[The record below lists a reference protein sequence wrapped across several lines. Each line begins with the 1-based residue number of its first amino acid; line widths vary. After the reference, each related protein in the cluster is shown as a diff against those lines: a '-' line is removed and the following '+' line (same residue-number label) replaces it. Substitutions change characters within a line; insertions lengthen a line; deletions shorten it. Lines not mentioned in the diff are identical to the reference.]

1 MSKIN
6 VKVCDVCYNI
16 VDDVTNVYAN
26 GYMCDLCSNCYNK
39 IENLEDM
46 KHIHN
51 VAIREINE
59 MINKKVE
66 GMKMKEKKILF
77 KFENG
82 TKICDI
88 KNVNQEELLVFICET
103 LETLIQKNIVTRD
116 VMLTSIN
123 LCLTVGTA
131 TDLGNIKDKQLK
143 KLIDELTQSM
153 LMLFKGLDEANKN
166 NK

>member
-1 MSKIN
+1 
-6 VKVCDVCYNI
+6 
-16 VDDVTNVYAN
+16 
-26 GYMCDLCSNCYNK
+26 
-39 IENLEDM
+39 
-46 KHIHN
+46 
-51 VAIREINE
+51 
-59 MINKKVE
+59 
-66 GMKMKEKKILF
+66 MKEKKILF
-77 KFENG
+77 KYENG
-82 TKICDI
+82 AKTCDI

-103 LETLIQKNIVTRD
+103 LESLIEKNIVTRD

-131 TDLGNIKDKQLK
+131 VDFDNIKDKQLK